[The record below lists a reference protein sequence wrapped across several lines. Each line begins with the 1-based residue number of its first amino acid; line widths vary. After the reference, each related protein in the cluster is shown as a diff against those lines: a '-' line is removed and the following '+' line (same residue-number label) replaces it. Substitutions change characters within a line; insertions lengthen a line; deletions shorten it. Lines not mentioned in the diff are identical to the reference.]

1 MITVYFA
8 SAGFG
13 HIICAN
19 KVMACLM
26 PGGKMARSVLQKA
39 KKEQRYISMTNGKS
53 IRSIIL
59 MDDGT
64 VFGSHISTA
73 TMRLRLSGIT
83 YKGTKVLSDEETDAQ
98 AARVKRFG
106 AEPTD
111 PEEEKERGIRIE
123 LGLKVPP
130 EFDDEDEDEED
141 YEGEEVEE
149 EEEDEDESD

>member
-13 HIICAN
+13 HILCAN

-26 PGGKMARSVLQKA
+26 PGGKTARSILQRA
-39 KKEQRYISMTNGKS
+39 KKEQRYISLTNGKS

-98 AARVKRFG
+98 YARTKR
-106 AEPTD
+106 ARSEVAD
-111 PEEEKERGIRIE
+111 PDEEKEKGIRIE

-130 EFDDEDEDEED
+130 EFDDEEEDDLEED
-141 YEGEEVEE
+141 YDGAEM
-149 EEEDEDESD
+149 EEDEDESD